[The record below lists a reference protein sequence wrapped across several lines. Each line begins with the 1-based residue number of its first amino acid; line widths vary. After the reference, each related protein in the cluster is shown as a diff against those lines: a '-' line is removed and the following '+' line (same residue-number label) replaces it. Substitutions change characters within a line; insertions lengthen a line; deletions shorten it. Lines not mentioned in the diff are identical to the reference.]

1 MLVSPLLPGMLFMTS
16 RRARR
21 SPLRCFR
28 AGRLPMLKRSAV
40 STRFSQ
46 SRRMW
51 VFTWSFSSC
60 SDTCRG
66 RRYNRL
72 KHGYDYVKTTE
83 ARDTYLAG
91 KSIFLDKRYL
101 TGNQKRSDN
110 LSCRICSTFFLLL
123 GRIRDVVTWVRIPL
137 SKCYQDFKAIFW

>member
-110 LSCRICSTFFLLL
+110 LSCRICSTLFFIIETDPRCCDL
-123 GRIRDVVTWVRIPL
+123 GPDPTFQMLPR
-137 SKCYQDFKAIFW
+137 F

>member
-51 VFTWSFSSC
+51 VFKLGSWNKLN
-60 SDTCRG
+60 DAIE
-66 RRYNRL
+66 
-72 KHGYDYVKTTE
+72 K
-83 ARDTYLAG
+83 YLN
-91 KSIFLDKRYL
+91 Y
-101 TGNQKRSDN
+101 
-110 LSCRICSTFFLLL
+110 
-123 GRIRDVVTWVRIPL
+123 P
-137 SKCYQDFKAIFW
+137 